1 MKLTATTFMTLDG
14 VVQGPGHARGGRPED
29 PSGGFELGGWT
40 EPYDDEDFQRLTV
53 EEFEHA
59 DAFLLGRRTYDIFCG
74 FWPHVT
80 DSDNP
85 LAARLNGAPKH
96 IASRSPRALDWDG
109 AVQLQGDLVEAV
121 QALKDQH
128 GDELQVHGSGV
139 LLRSL
144 WDAGLVD
151 EWRLRV
157 FPVVLGSGRQ
167 LFGAGRV
174 PGNLRLVDS
183 RTTAS
188 GLTAL
193 RYARK

>member
-14 VVQGPGHARGGRPED
+14 VVQGPGHAPGGRPED
-29 PSGGFELGGWT
+29 PSDGFELGGWT

-74 FWPHVT
+74 FWPDVT
-80 DSDNP
+80 DPVNP

-96 IASRSPRALDWDG
+96 IASRSPQALDWAG

-121 QALKDQH
+121 QELKDQQ

-167 LFGAGRV
+167 LFGSGRV
-174 PGNLRLVDS
+174 PGSLRLVDS

-188 GLTAL
+188 GITAL

>member
-14 VVQGPGHARGGRPED
+14 VVQGPGHAPDGRPED
-29 PSGGFELGGWT
+29 PSDGFKLGGWT
-40 EPYDDEDFQRLTV
+40 EPYGDEDFQRLTV

-59 DAFLLGRRTYDIFCG
+59 DAFLFGRRTYDIFSG

-80 DSDNP
+80 DPDNT
-85 LAARLNGAPKH
+85 LAARLNRSPKH
-96 IASRSPRALDWDG
+96 IASRSPQTLGWPG

-121 QALKDQH
+121 QALKDQP

-139 LLRSL
+139 LLRAL

-151 EWRLRV
+151 EWRLRI

-167 LFGAGRV
+167 LFGPGRV
-174 PGNLRLVDS
+174 PGKLRLVDS
-183 RTTAS
+183 RTTRS
-188 GLTAL
+188 GITAL
-193 RYARK
+193 RYARA

>member
-14 VVQGPGHARGGRPED
+14 VVQGPGHAPGGRPED
-29 PSGGFELGGWT
+29 PSDGFELGGWT
-40 EPYDDEDFQRLTV
+40 EPYGDEDFQRLTV

-59 DAFLLGRRTYDIFCG
+59 EAFLFGRRTYEIFSG

-80 DSDNP
+80 DPGNA
-85 LAARLNGAPKH
+85 LAARLNRSPKY
-96 IASRSPRALDWDG
+96 IASRSPQTLGWTG
-109 AVQLQGDLVEAV
+109 SIQVQGDLVEEV
-121 QALKDQH
+121 RALKDQP

-151 EWRLRV
+151 EWRLRI

-167 LFGAGRV
+167 LFGSGRV
-174 PGNLRLVDS
+174 PVSLRLVDS
-183 RTTAS
+183 RSTAS
-188 GLTAL
+188 GITAL
-193 RYARK
+193 RYARA

>member
-14 VVQGPGHARGGRPED
+14 VVQGPGHAPGGRPED
-29 PSGGFELGGWT
+29 PSDGFELGGWT
-40 EPYDDEDFQRLTV
+40 SPYDDEEFQRITV

-59 DAFLLGRRTYDIFCG
+59 EAYLFGRRTYEIFSG

-80 DSDNP
+80 DPGNA
-85 LAARLNGAPKH
+85 LAARLNRSPKY
-96 IASRSPRALDWDG
+96 IASRSPQTLGWTG
-109 AVQLQGDLVEAV
+109 SIQVQGDLVEEV
-121 QALKDQH
+121 RALKDQP

-151 EWRLRV
+151 EWRLRI

-167 LFGAGRV
+167 LFGSGRV
-174 PGNLRLVDS
+174 PVSLRLVDS
-183 RTTAS
+183 RSTAS
-188 GLTAL
+188 GITAL
-193 RYARK
+193 RYARA

>member
-14 VVQGPGHARGGRPED
+14 VVQGPGHAPGGRPED
-29 PSGGFELGGWT
+29 PSDGFELGGWT
-40 EPYDDEDFQRLTV
+40 SPYDDEEFRRITV

-59 DAFLLGRRTYDIFCG
+59 EAFLFGRRTYEIFSG

-80 DSDNP
+80 DPGNA
-85 LAARLNGAPKH
+85 LAARLNRSPKY
-96 IASRSPRALDWDG
+96 IASRSPQILGWAG
-109 AVQLQGDLVEAV
+109 SIQVQGDLVEAV
-121 QALKDQH
+121 RALKDQP

-151 EWRLRV
+151 EWRLRI

-167 LFGAGRV
+167 LFGAGRGPV
-174 PGNLRLVDS
+174 SLRLVDS
-183 RTTAS
+183 RSTAS
-188 GLTAL
+188 GITAL
-193 RYARK
+193 RYARA